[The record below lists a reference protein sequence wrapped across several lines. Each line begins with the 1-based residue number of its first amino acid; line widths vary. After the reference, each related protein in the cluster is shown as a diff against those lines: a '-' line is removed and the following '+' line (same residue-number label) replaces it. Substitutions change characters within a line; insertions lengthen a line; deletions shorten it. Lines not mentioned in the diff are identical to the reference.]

1 MEFVMGL
8 LQIANPHQNL
18 IPKICDTIH
27 SLKCELCLQ
36 LDGINEKQMSLLF
49 STMIL
54 IYLSFNIA
62 PRWHLDYYLLPM
74 VSSSELH
81 TQLVG

>member
-1 MEFVMGL
+1 MGL
-8 LQIANPHQNL
+8 LQRANPHQNL
-18 IPKICDTIH
+18 IPKILCYTIH
-27 SLKCELCLQ
+27 SLKCELCLH

-49 STMIL
+49 STMIV
-54 IYLSFNIA
+54 IHLSFNIA
-62 PRWHLDYYLLPM
+62 PRWHLDFYLLPM